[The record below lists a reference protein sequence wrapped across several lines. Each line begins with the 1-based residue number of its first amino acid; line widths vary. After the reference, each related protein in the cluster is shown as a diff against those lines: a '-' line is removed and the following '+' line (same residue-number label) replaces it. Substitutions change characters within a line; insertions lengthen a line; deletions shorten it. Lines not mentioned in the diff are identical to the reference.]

1 VAAIAIAGM
10 HRIWLEQNDRTF
22 ERKITNLI
30 QLVAL
35 AEADL
40 AQWKLARAK
49 VGATAVCPREE

>member
-1 VAAIAIAGM
+1 M

-30 QLVAL
+30 QLVVL
-35 AEADL
+35 AEAEL